1 MKAIEEWLAKL
12 EAESKALKRVFDRTA
27 NSMNVYTK
35 SITITTTK
43 NSITI
48 TTPGSPPSTLEDQER
63 LIVTFNTL
71 SGANTIAK
79 LETACS
85 STFIPIKRLKPYSG
99 GAQWM
104 VTNSPNRD
112 GSFNWISTTYTF
124 TVQSFLDGVISVS
137 EASS

>member
-1 MKAIEEWLAKL
+1 MKTEEWLAKL
-12 EAESKALKRVFDRTA
+12 EAENKALKQVFDRAAT
-27 NSMNVYTK
+27 SMTVYTK
-35 SITITTTK
+35 SVSITTTK

-71 SGANTIAK
+71 TGANTIAK
-79 LETACS
+79 LEISCS
-85 STFIPIKRLKPYSG
+85 STYIPIKRLRPYSG

-124 TVQSFLDGVISVS
+124 TVQSFLDGTLSVG